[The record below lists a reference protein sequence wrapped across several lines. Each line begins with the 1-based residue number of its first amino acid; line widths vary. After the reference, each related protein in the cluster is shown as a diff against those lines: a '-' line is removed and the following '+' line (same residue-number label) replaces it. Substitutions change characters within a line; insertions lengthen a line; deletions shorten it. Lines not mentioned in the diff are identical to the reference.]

1 MRGLTP
7 PPKQDTASRLAA
19 RMLVLV
25 VLLVLVGAA
34 IYTAVTNQRID
45 LTEDIRTIGLE
56 LADPSVIDG
65 FSVNVAED
73 AGGPTPV
80 VFLHDVDVAG
90 GLTLAPLSESL
101 GEQYHGVRIDL
112 PGFGFTDRIP
122 FEGEEH
128 TVAAMAATVAA
139 VLEDRFDSPVLVV
152 GVGLGGEVGAELAYS
167 YPELLSGLVMV
178 DVDFWRGDTLRVTLE
193 KLPWLGR
200 AATYAYDVG
209 GQFALQNWS
218 PYCED
223 GGWCAN
229 PEQLAARSFVITIE
243 GTTDSM
249 WGFRR
254 TEKAALAP
262 ANLADITVPTAYV
275 VSLDGPV
282 SDDTVQRTRDEM
294 PSMSVVESNTYQAHL
309 EDFGAVQ
316 QAIASLAP

>member
-1 MRGLTP
+1 MKGLTP

-25 VLLVLVGAA
+25 VLLALVGAA

-45 LTEDIRTIGLE
+45 LTEDIRTVGLD
-56 LADPSVIDG
+56 LADPSVVDG
-65 FSVNVAED
+65 FTVNVAED

-90 GLTLAPLSESL
+90 GLTLQPLSESL
-101 GEQYHGVRIDL
+101 GDRYHGVRIDL

-122 FEGEEH
+122 FAGEQH
-128 TVAAMAATVAA
+128 TVAAMADTIAA
-139 VLEDRFDSPVLVV
+139 VLEDRFGSPVLVV

-178 DVDFWRGDTLRVTLE
+178 DVDFWRGDTLQVTIE

-218 PYCED
+218 PYCEE

-229 PEQLAARSFVITIE
+229 PDQVAARSFLITID

-249 WGFRR
+249 YWFRR
-254 TEKAALAP
+254 TEEADLAS
-262 ANLADITVPTAYV
+262 ANLSDITVPTAYV

-282 SDDTVQRTRDEM
+282 SDDTVQRIRDEL
-294 PSMSVVESNTYQAHL
+294 PSMPVVESDTYQAHL
-309 EDFGAVQ
+309 EDFGAVE
-316 QAIASLAP
+316 QAIASLMS